1 MLERVDKKVPP
12 SHLISLID
20 IIISIILQKFE
31 SFGSEAKS
39 IAIEILRKIYE
50 EIKDKY
56 NRYSLYFY
64 RYRFSLHGRLSNGQ
78 RVSKYEIPV
87 TRYDFS
93 EFTRRLQTSNMY
105 VVKHALFDL
114 SNYFEKY
121 QINCQK
127 DLFKDPGLTPA
138 ITSLVRTILDTAAK
152 FKNKDTTVSLHV
164 PKLWQLLEL

>member
-1 MLERVDKKVPP
+1 MRN
-12 SHLISLID
+12 
-20 IIISIILQKFE
+20 
-31 SFGSEAKS
+31 
-39 IAIEILRKIYE
+39 
-50 EIKDKY
+50 KDKY
-56 NRYSLYFY
+56 NRYFCTFIITVSL
-64 RYRFSLHGRLSNGQ
+64 LHGRLSNGQ

-152 FKNKDTTVSLHV
+152 FKIKTQLFPLHV

>member
-1 MLERVDKKVPP
+1 MPP

-50 EIKDKY
+50 EIKT
-56 NRYSLYFY
+56 NTIGILCTFIVTV
-64 RYRFSLHGRLSNGQ
+64 FSYMEDYQMVKEFRNMKSPSRAMIFL
-78 RVSKYEIPV
+78 
-87 TRYDFS
+87 

-138 ITSLVRTILDTAAK
+138 ITSLVRTILTQQQNLK
-152 FKNKDTTVSLHV
+152 IKT
-164 PKLWQLLEL
+164 QLFHCMCQSFGNY